1 MSNKILDLKL
11 TYRCNNNCVY
21 CCQDRELRKL
31 NSDLSLNYIKQI
43 VASELPINKVVLTG
57 GEPTMNSHFIKIIEY
72 LAQNK
77 IGNIQLQ
84 TNARTLRDKNLL
96 NTLVTA
102 GVNSFG
108 ISMHGYDA
116 HTHEAFTNTEG
127 SFYELVEALHNIR
140 NFDIPVALN
149 CVITKHNI
157 HCLDKIFDFVAR
169 NNFADTLQYAF
180 IHITG
185 NAKTKVGDYVSIST
199 AANAIKKVISD
210 NMDMNLKVFTEAIPF
225 CVMTN
230 YEKNIAE
237 LYNNDIDVVV
247 YDFHEKKYFRDNIF
261 KYKPSSCQKCLFN
274 SICCGTWKEYF
285 EIFGA
290 QEFIPVR
297 EFRSKTRCL

>member
-11 TYRCNNNCVY
+11 TYRCNNNCAY

-102 GVNSFG
+102 GVHSFG

-199 AANAIKKVISD
+199 AANAVKKVIS
-210 NMDMNLKVFTEAIPF
+210 
-225 CVMTN
+225 
-230 YEKNIAE
+230 
-237 LYNNDIDVVV
+237 
-247 YDFHEKKYFRDNIF
+247 
-261 KYKPSSCQKCLFN
+261 
-274 SICCGTWKEYF
+274 G
-285 EIFGA
+285 
-290 QEFIPVR
+290 
-297 EFRSKTRCL
+297 